1 MPFASVPESIASPV
15 PEIKVSNSPH
25 PVAAALPSPVAL
37 QPVQPKEDLTDEEE
51 AATPATTSTT
61 TTNTSS
67 ASQSPREEVVE
78 RSKSPAESSEVD
90 LDCLSEQQK
99 PESLDVESSEMTQST
114 KPRSTA
120 TTTSIGLKRKAP
132 PSDVGSRSPMHGG
145 KRKRRTRDAVVGR
158 GRGGRGRHGSDR
170 FIKGDD
176 DFDDGDDHHHKN
188 VANMPSLNA
197 LDNDAL
203 AALAQRSPN
212 SKKYNFFVDLGEF
225 SF

>member
-1 MPFASVPESIASPV
+1 MPFASVPESIASPT

-25 PVAAALPSPVAL
+25 PVISLSSPVTS
-37 QPVQPKEDLTDEEE
+37 QPVQAKEETTDEEE

-61 TTNTSS
+61 TTNASS

-78 RSKSPAESSEVD
+78 PCKSPAESSEVD
-90 LDCLSEQQK
+90 LDSLSEQQK
-99 PESLDVESSEMTQST
+99 TESLDIESSDTT
-114 KPRSTA
+114 LLAKPRLVA
-120 TTTSIGLKRKAP
+120 TTSVKRKAP
-132 PSDVGSRSPMHGG
+132 PSDVGSRSPMQCG
-145 KRKRRTRDAVVGR
+145 KRKRRTREVVVGR

-176 DFDDGDDHHHKN
+176 DFDEGDDHHHKN
-188 VANMPSLNA
+188 IANMPSLGA

-225 SF
+225 SSFS